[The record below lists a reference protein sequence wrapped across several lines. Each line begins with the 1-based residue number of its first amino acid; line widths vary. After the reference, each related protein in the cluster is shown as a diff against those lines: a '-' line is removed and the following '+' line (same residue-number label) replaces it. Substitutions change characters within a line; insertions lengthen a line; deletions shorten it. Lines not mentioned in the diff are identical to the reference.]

1 MSSSPSLTVLREQ
14 RSTLLAEIAAID
26 EFRPGSL
33 TERYRKC
40 GKPSCHCAREGDRG
54 HGPSWSL
61 TRGVKGKTVTKVI
74 PADFV
79 DTTLEQIDRYKQLQR
94 LLQEY
99 TELNVKICD
108 ELLEHE
114 RGECDGPEGAEK
126 GGSTPNSGSR

>member
-1 MSSSPSLTVLREQ
+1 MSSSFSLTVLREK
-14 RSTLLAEIAAID
+14 RSTLLAEIAAIE

-33 TERYRKC
+33 VERYRRC
-40 GKPSCHCAREGDRG
+40 GKPSCHCAREGERG

-79 DTTLEQIDRYKQLQR
+79 DTTLEQIDRYKRLQR
-94 LLQEY
+94 LLHEY
-99 TELNVKICD
+99 TELNVKMCD
-108 ELLEHE
+108 ALLERDRDE
-114 RGECDGPEGAEK
+114 SDGPEGAEK